1 MSICA
6 SIYSSIWQHAVC
18 RQIRYEVRLFL
29 QPLLRDF
36 EETGSFSWDSV
47 VLGCLYRKLC
57 QATSLDSSQIA
68 NPLVFLQVKDNC
80 HPQLPDIIL
89 LFQKHA
95 QLLQTWTWERI
106 HVGCPQ
112 RLMLWRA
119 RHSSELI
126 CLTIPWHASENTPYP
141 GRKPIACASI
151 LHRRTGQDV
160 VDQFIQQ
167 PYSIQILHDNP
178 ILGQES
184 DPVRYCSIDQL
195 LSDRMALPRSS
206 DEAIRTPSNT
216 SHNRGTQAWHCMA
229 LIDMVN
235 LPVPIGQ

>member
-18 RQIRYEVRLFL
+18 RQITYEVRLFL
-29 QPLLRDF
+29 LPLLRDF

-126 CLTIPWHASENTPYP
+126 CLTIPWHASEKHPVP
-141 GRKPIACASI
+141 GSKTYRMCQYFTQTNWTGCSRPIHLAT
-151 LHRRTGQDV
+151 LLNPNPT
-160 VDQFIQQ
+160 QQ
-167 PYSIQILHDNP
+167 PDIGSGERP
-178 ILGQES
+178 GA
-184 DPVRYCSIDQL
+184 L
-195 LSDRMALPRSS
+195 LF
-206 DEAIRTPSNT
+206 
-216 SHNRGTQAWHCMA
+216 H
-229 LIDMVN
+229 
-235 LPVPIGQ
+235 